1 MGNIFQI
8 FIFSNCLKL
17 LSDIGC
23 HKVNLMLLLS
33 SPLEM
38 YRKTI
43 ELPLASAWAL
53 SVLLALAIALVFA
66 KC

>member
-17 LSDIGC
+17 LLDIDC
-23 HKVNLMLLLS
+23 LKVNLMLLLS

-43 ELPLASAWAL
+43 ELLNASAWAL
-53 SVLLALAIALVFA
+53 SVPLALAIALVLA